1 MNKKNENQPVK
12 NILHLNRGEA
22 VNIAENL
29 LEYAKLKDSSARYLF
44 DSFFIQIDK
53 DNLTRLNPVVNT
65 MPISDHNSG
74 CEDE

>member
-1 MNKKNENQPVK
+1 MNKKNEKQAVK

-22 VNIAENL
+22 VNLAENL
-29 LEYAKLKDSSARYLF
+29 LEYAKLKDSNVRYLF

-74 CEDE
+74 YEDE